1 MRTEALEISQ
11 DCHSDP
17 VSNFKIYSNITY
29 AFAFKVKV
37 IHDFLFSYNLANPN
51 VDYSFHHI
59 QNFTKDVSEFRGK
72 IDGSKVAGGQDLPES
87 GMDAIMQTI
96 VCQGLL
102 LKVFR

>member
-1 MRTEALEISQ
+1 MTLT
-11 DCHSDP
+11 
-17 VSNFKIYSNITY
+17 YSW
-29 AFAFKVKV
+29 KVKV

>member
-1 MRTEALEISQ
+1 M
-11 DCHSDP
+11 
-17 VSNFKIYSNITY
+17 
-29 AFAFKVKV
+29 
-37 IHDFLFSYNLANPN
+37 
-51 VDYSFHHI
+51 DYSFHHI

-72 IDGSKVAGGQDLPES
+72 IDGSKVNGGQDLPES